1 MSMIGNSGEIL
12 NTQAQLAM
20 DKAKLL
26 HGKDLKGK
34 SMSKIA
40 ASGGSF
46 VDTSRLN
53 TEENLDK
60 ALEKFEAIFVRM
72 MLKSARQATES
83 MEEGLFSNSG
93 LKQFRSMQ
101 DDELADSFAKSSNL
115 GIAEALK
122 RQLAGPNS
130 AFQAGV
136 QAEQNA
142 NPSKNLA
149 GMTLDGATLKQQYMK
164 LAKEMDYL
172 DMKDSD
178 HLNTKKFMPL
188 K

>member
-1 MSMIGNSGEIL
+1 MDVL
-12 NTQAQLAM
+12 NNQVQLAM

-34 SMSKIA
+34 SVGKIA

-83 MEEGLFSNSG
+83 SEEGLFSNSG
-93 LKQFRSMQ
+93 HKQFRAMQ
-101 DDELADSFAKSSNL
+101 DDQWADTFASSSNL

-130 AFQAGV
+130 AFSAGV
-136 QAEQNA
+136 QAEQKA
-142 NPSKNLA
+142 SKSKNLA
-149 GMTLDGATLKQQYMK
+149 GMTLDGASLKQQYMK
-164 LAKEMDYL
+164 LAKELDYMDV
-172 DMKDSD
+172 KDSD
-178 HLNTKKFMPL
+178 MLNPNKFFPL

>member
-1 MSMIGNSGEIL
+1 MSMDIL
-12 NTQAQLAM
+12 NNQAQLAV
-20 DKAKLL
+20 DKAKML

-34 SMSKIA
+34 SISKIA

-83 MEEGLFSNSG
+83 SEEGLFSNSG

-101 DDELADSFAKSSNL
+101 DDQWADTFASSSKL

-130 AFQAGV
+130 AFSAGV
-136 QAEQNA
+136 QAEQKSDK
-142 NPSKNLA
+142 SKTLT
-149 GMTLDGATLKQQYMK
+149 GMTLDGASLKQKYME
-164 LAKEMDYL
+164 LAKEMDYM
-172 DMKDSD
+172 DVKDTD
-178 HLNTKKFMPL
+178 NLVNNKFMSL

>member
-1 MSMIGNSGEIL
+1 MSIIGNSGDVL
-12 NTQAQLAM
+12 SNQAQLAV
-20 DKAKLL
+20 DKAKML
-26 HGKDLKGK
+26 HGKGIKGK
-34 SMSKIA
+34 SISKIA

-83 MEEGLFSNSG
+83 TEEGLFSNSG

-101 DDELADSFAKSSNL
+101 DDEWADSFARSSNL

-130 AFQAGV
+130 AFHAGV
-136 QAEQNA
+136 QAEQKA
-142 NPSKNLA
+142 KKADNLK
-149 GMTLDGATLKQQYMK
+149 GMTLDGASLKQQYMK

-172 DMKDSD
+172 DVKDTDS
-178 HLNTKKFMPL
+178 LNPNKFMPL